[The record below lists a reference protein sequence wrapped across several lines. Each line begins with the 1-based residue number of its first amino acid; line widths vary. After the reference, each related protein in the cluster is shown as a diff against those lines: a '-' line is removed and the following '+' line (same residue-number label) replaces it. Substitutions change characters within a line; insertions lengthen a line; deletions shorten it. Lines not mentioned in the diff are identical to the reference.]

1 MRGSDNRKK
10 ANQVTTTPTVHPRD
24 CDALTAALREL
35 KAENA
40 LNVVPLVAVRD
51 GTASVA
57 DLRALKREQGC
68 VFISGAFSPA
78 ALAAAR
84 AEALEAWRRD
94 VVPQL
99 GDGFVPPAVD
109 LLELTKR
116 KECWPTQ
123 TVGNA
128 GFGYLI
134 AHPESIAEMPS
145 VQLSSGTSVTVAM
158 GSAYKANVAL
168 VSHPDSQLTMAIL
181 FAVSENPGGQ
191 VSQDFCKIHRGE
203 LTKAHVDIYEDNE
216 EQINRMQAIGFGM
229 GEGTVRLCYLRFSQ
243 RPEIQLL
250 VTRVIGVNIF
260 GTRGFQAVPKGM
272 QHILLKC
279 FMDAECIQY
288 GNPCDL
294 VMWEPG
300 VIHVEMQLRANGELQ
315 FKADNKTTTERYVV
329 GTHNTVGFTPRE
341 MTEVAFVAEQGFVFH
356 PYNNA
361 NRGTAAG
368 LNSVHRKKTQWK
380 KPRVRSADEKARLGV
395 VRQSLG
401 DADAAVIDACI
412 AAMPRRKRHCLGIPQ
427 SEEMYDD
434 ELARRIHNE

>member
-1 MRGSDNRKK
+1 MRGSSTKEES
-10 ANQVTTTPTVHPRD
+10 QTPTVHLRD
-24 CDALTAALREL
+24 CDALTGALREL
-35 KAENA
+35 KAA
-40 LNVVPLVAVRD
+40 SASNVVPLVAVRD
-51 GTASVA
+51 GTTSVA
-57 DLRALKREQGC
+57 DLRGLKREQGC

-78 ALAAAR
+78 ALGAAR

-99 GDGFVPPAVD
+99 GGEFVAPAVD

-116 KECWPTQ
+116 KECWPTG

-145 VQLSSGTSVTVAM
+145 VPLSSGTNVTVAM

-181 FAVSENPGGQ
+181 FAVSENPHGQ

-329 GTHNTVGFTPRE
+329 GTHNPVGFTPRE

-361 NRGTAAG
+361 NRGTPAG

-380 KPRVRSADEKARLGV
+380 KPRVRSADEKARLV
-395 VRQSLG
+395 TVRQSLG
-401 DADAAVIDACI
+401 DAAAIDGCI
-412 AAMPRRKRHCLGIPQ
+412 AAMPRRKRHCMGIPQ
-427 SEEMYDD
+427 SEEEMYDD
-434 ELARRIHNE
+434 EVARRVHKE

>member
-1 MRGSDNRKK
+1 MKRGMK
-10 ANQVTTTPTVHPRD
+10 AHAEKATNAPTVDPND

-35 KAENA
+35 KAANA
-40 LNVVPLVAVRD
+40 QNVVPLGAVRD

-57 DLRALKREQGC
+57 DLRALKGEQGC

-78 ALAAAR
+78 ALGAAR

-99 GDGFVPPAVD
+99 ATVPPVLD

-116 KECWPTQ
+116 KECWPTG

-134 AHPESIAEMPS
+134 AHPESISEMPS
-145 VQLSSGTSVTVAM
+145 VPLSSGTSVTVAM

-181 FAVSENPGGQ
+181 FAVSENPRGQ
-191 VSQDFCKIHRGE
+191 VSQDFCKVHRGE

-329 GTHNTVGFTPRE
+329 GTHNPVGFTPRE

-361 NRGTAAG
+361 NRGTPAG

-401 DADAAVIDACI
+401 DAATIDVCI
-412 AAMPRRKRHCLGIPQ
+412 AAMPRRKRHCMGIPQ
-427 SEEMYDD
+427 SEEEMYDD
-434 ELARRIHNE
+434 EVARRIHNE

>member
-1 MRGSDNRKK
+1 MRGSDKK
-10 ANQVTTTPTVHPRD
+10 AKQVTTTPTVHPRD

-35 KAENA
+35 KAANPS
-40 LNVVPLVAVRD
+40 NVVPLVAVRD

-57 DLRALKREQGC
+57 DLRKLKRKQGC

-78 ALAAAR
+78 ALDAAR

-99 GDGFVPPAVD
+99 GDGFVPPVVD
-109 LLELTKR
+109 LLELTMR
-116 KECWPTQ
+116 KECWPTG
-123 TVGNA
+123 TLGNA

-134 AHPESIAEMPS
+134 AHPESTGDMPT
-145 VQLSSGTSVTVAM
+145 VPLSSGMSVTIAM

-181 FAVSENPGGQ
+181 FAVSENPRGQ
-191 VSQDFCKIHRGE
+191 VSQDFCKVHRGE

-216 EQINRMQAIGFGM
+216 EEINRMQAIGFGM

-288 GNPCDL
+288 GSPCDL

-315 FKADNKTTTERYVV
+315 FKADKKTTTERYVV
-329 GTHNTVGFTPRE
+329 GTHNPVGFT
-341 MTEVAFVAEQGFVFH
+341 
-356 PYNNA
+356 
-361 NRGTAAG
+361 
-368 LNSVHRKKTQWK
+368 
-380 KPRVRSADEKARLGV
+380 
-395 VRQSLG
+395 SL
-401 DADAAVIDACI
+401 C
-412 AAMPRRKRHCLGIPQ
+412 R
-427 SEEMYDD
+427 
-434 ELARRIHNE
+434 